1 MASVTNGT
9 LSFGDNYAVL
19 NLDWMSVLINAAKD
33 THEGQAM
40 IKNCSKWNDAV
51 HQKSPRPLTVFS
63 TLSFNPGQPEVQP
76 NSPFANLIVPYGE
89 FRNGSPEVQI
99 DGHFK
104 VDEEDVVLQKTRW
117 SATMGNALEQILK
130 ARNIKTVIISGLTLS
145 GVVMSTIYR
154 LFDLDYNIYVIR
166 DNVLELPVDQTPAFS
181 EVMLEMLLPKM
192 NIKVVSIEE
201 ALGALEHS

>member
-130 ARNIKTVIISGLTLS
+130 ARNIKTVIIVCDSSFLIPPSQGY
-145 GVVMSTIYR
+145 IN
-154 LFDLDYNIYVIR
+154 LFVTVRPDSLWCCDVHY
-166 DNVLELPVDQTPAFS
+166 LPAV
-181 EVMLEMLLPKM
+181 
-192 NIKVVSIEE
+192 
-201 ALGALEHS
+201 